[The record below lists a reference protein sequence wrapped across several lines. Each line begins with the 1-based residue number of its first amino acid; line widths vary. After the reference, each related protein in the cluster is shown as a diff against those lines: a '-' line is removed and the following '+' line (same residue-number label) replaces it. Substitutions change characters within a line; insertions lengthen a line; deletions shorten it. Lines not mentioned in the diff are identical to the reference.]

1 MNLIMYAYSGVKM
14 DLGNF
19 ARGFSASYAELVLR
33 IYLKP
38 FNLITF
44 DL

>member
-19 ARGFSASYAELVLR
+19 ACGFSASYAELVSC

-38 FNLITF
+38 FNSTS
-44 DL
+44 